1 MDNLSNPAVI
11 RALLERHGFSFSKAL
26 GQNFLINPGVCPKMA
41 QLGIDSPDW
50 GVLEIGAGVG
60 VLTQELARRAA
71 KVAVVEIDQR
81 LLPVLE
87 ESLAEYENVSVILG
101 DVMKVDLPALL
112 KEQFGDR
119 PVCVCANLPYYIT
132 SPILMMLLE
141 QRLPLQAITVM
152 VQKEAAARLCAQPG
166 NRECG
171 AVTFAVRYYSTPR
184 QLFPVSRGSF
194 FPAPKVDSVVIRL
207 DIHPNPDYGVK
218 DEKLLFTAVRAGFGQ
233 RRKTLANPLSGAL
246 HLPKEQVQQALTQAG
261 LSLTVRAEAMPF
273 EGWIRLANALKERLG

>member
-11 RALLERHGFSFSKAL
+11 RNLLERHGFSFSKAL
-26 GQNFLINPGVCPKMA
+26 GQNFLINPAICPKMA
-41 QLGIDSPDW
+41 QQGIDSSDW

-60 VLTQELARRAA
+60 VLTQELARRAS
-71 KVAVVEIDQR
+71 KVAVVEIDER

-87 ESLAEYENVSVILG
+87 ESLAEHQNVSIILG

-141 QRLPLQAITVM
+141 QRLPLKAITVM

-166 NRECG
+166 SRECG

-194 FPAPKVDSVVIRL
+194 FPAPKVDSAVIRL
-207 DIHPNPDYGVK
+207 DVHPNPDHGVT
-218 DEKLLFTAVRAGFGQ
+218 DEKLLFSMVRAGFGQ
-233 RRKTLANPLSGAL
+233 RRKTLANPLSAAL
-246 HLPKEQVQQALTQAG
+246 HLPKEKVQQALEQAE
-261 LSLTVRAEAMPF
+261 LPLTVRAEAVPF
-273 EGWIRLANALKERLG
+273 DGWIKLANALKEQLP

>member
-11 RALLERHGFSFSKAL
+11 RNLLERHGFSFSKAL
-26 GQNFLINPGVCPKMA
+26 GQNFLINPAICPKMA
-41 QLGIDSPDW
+41 QQGIDSPDW

-60 VLTQELARRAA
+60 VLTQELARRAS
-71 KVAVVEIDQR
+71 KVAVVEIDER

-87 ESLAEYENVSVILG
+87 ESLAEHQNVSIVLG

-141 QRLPLQAITVM
+141 QRLPLKAITVM

-166 NRECG
+166 SRECG

-194 FPAPKVDSVVIRL
+194 FPAPKVDSAVIRL
-207 DIHPNPDYGVK
+207 DVHPNPDHGVT
-218 DEKLLFTAVRAGFGQ
+218 DEKLLFSMVRAGFGQ
-233 RRKTLANPLSGAL
+233 RRKTLANPLSSAL
-246 HLPKEQVQQALTQAG
+246 HLPKEKVQQALEQAE
-261 LSLTVRAEAMPF
+261 LPLTVRAEAVPF
-273 EGWIRLANALKERLG
+273 DGWIKLANALKEQLP